1 MKKPF
6 AKLFETDR
14 GQVLVMRRD
23 SDDNG
28 PEIAVFFTPN
38 TDRTGLCKVAVS
50 GFGDN
55 EAAEARADA
64 AFEKITEEGA
74 IAVAFK
80 SMDQIEEM
88 LRGPHD

>member
-6 AKLFETDR
+6 AKLFETER

-38 TDRTGLCKVAVS
+38 TDCTGLCKVAVS
-50 GFGDN
+50 GFGDD

-64 AFEKITEEGA
+64 AFEKITEEGVVA
-74 IAVAFK
+74 ITFK
-80 SMDQIEEM
+80 QMDQIEAM
-88 LRGPHD
+88 FRGSHD